1 MTRLFFFALAVTL
14 LIVTVHACDLLETSD
29 PYPEGKANVRVVHIA
44 PEAGTIKYFHGDQI
58 PSFNEV
64 ISHDPADTTDEGEQ
78 RIYNNVDTLTFQHI
92 SDYVQV
98 PVGRN
103 PDGFLDVDGDTLIVR
118 DDLAGNLLDMRF
130 LDYERNFT
138 VFALHGGAATGN
150 VHIRSMEIEPT
161 PNAEGQVR
169 MRVLHAVSGAPA
181 VDIYLTEPGGSISGE
196 NLFLFDIG
204 FNNDG
209 GDADTTP
216 SEMPLYF
223 PTAPGTYEVKIT
235 VAESSDVIF
244 SQEVELGASRNYTM
258 VIFPNEANDGI
269 DRVMLLPDN

>member
-1 MTRLFFFALAVTL
+1 MTRLFFYALAVMLLVITL
-14 LIVTVHACDLLETSD
+14 HACDLNILEAED

-78 RIYNNVDTLTFQHI
+78 RIYNNVDALAFQHI

-98 PVGRN
+98 PVGRT
-103 PDGFLDVDGDTLIVR
+103 PDGFLNEDGDTLIVR
-118 DDLAGNLLDMRF
+118 DVMDGRLAKRF
-130 LDYERNFT
+130 FDYERNFT
-138 VFALHGGAATGN
+138 VFALHGGTGN

-161 PNAEGQVR
+161 PNAKGQVR

-181 VDIYLTEPGGSISGE
+181 VDIYLTEPGESISDE

-204 FNNDG
+204 FNNEG
-209 GDADTTP
+209 GDAGTAP

-223 PTAPGTYEVKIT
+223 PSEPGTYDVKVT
-235 VAESSDVIF
+235 VSQSSDVIF
-244 SQEVELGASRNYTM
+244 SQEVVLEASRNYTM
-258 VIFPNEANDGI
+258 VIFPTETNDGI
-269 DRVMLLPDN
+269 DRLMLLPDN

>member
-1 MTRLFFFALAVTL
+1 MTRLFFYALAVTL
-14 LIVTVHACDLLETSD
+14 LIVTIHACDLLETSD
-29 PYPEGKANVRVVHIA
+29 PYPEGNASVRIVHVA
-44 PEAGTIKYFHGDQI
+44 PMADTLQYFHKDEIVFTGLNFGDVT
-58 PSFNEV
+58 E
-64 ISHDPADTTDEGEQ
+64 
-78 RIYNNVDTLTFQHI
+78 YVD
-92 SDYVQV
+92 V

-103 PDGFLDVDGDTLIVR
+103 PDGFLGVDGDTLIVR
-118 DDLAGNLLDMRF
+118 NDLAGNFLDMRF

-138 VFALHGGAATGN
+138 VFALHGGSATGN

-181 VDIYLTEPGGSISGE
+181 VDIYLTEPGESISDE

-204 FNNDG
+204 FNNEG
-209 GDADTTP
+209 GDAGTAP

-223 PTAPGTYEVKIT
+223 PTDPGTYEVKIT
-235 VAESSDVIF
+235 VAESSDVVF

-258 VIFPNEANDGI
+258 VIFPTEENDGV

>member
-1 MTRLFFFALAVTL
+1 MTRLFFYALAVML
-14 LIVTVHACDLLETSD
+14 IIVTIHACDLVETSD
-29 PYPEGKANVRVVHIA
+29 PYPEGKASVRVVHVA
-44 PEAGTIKYFHGDQI
+44 PMAGSIQYFHKDEFVFSGLNFGDVT
-58 PSFNEV
+58 E
-64 ISHDPADTTDEGEQ
+64 
-78 RIYNNVDTLTFQHI
+78 YVD
-92 SDYVQV
+92 V

-103 PDGFLDVDGDTLIVR
+103 PDGFFDADGDTLVFR
-118 DDLAGNLLDMRF
+118 DELAGTFLDTRF

-169 MRVLHAVSGAPA
+169 LRVLHAVSGAPS
-181 VDIYLTEPGGSISGE
+181 VDIYLTEPGGSISDE

-204 FNNDG
+204 FNNEG
-209 GDADTTP
+209 GDAGSTP

-223 PTAPGTYEVKIT
+223 PKDPGTYEVKLT
-235 VAESSDVIF
+235 EAESSDVIF
-244 SQEVELGASRNYTM
+244 TQDVELGASRNYTM
-258 VIFPNEANDGI
+258 IIFPTEENDGV

>member
-1 MTRLFFFALAVTL
+1 MTRLFFYALAVTL
-14 LIVTVHACDLLETSD
+14 IIVTVHACDLLETSD
-29 PYPEGKANVRVVHIA
+29 PYPEGKASVRIVHVA
-44 PEAGTIKYFHGDQI
+44 PMAPSVQYFHKEDVVFTGLGFGDVT
-58 PSFNEV
+58 E
-64 ISHDPADTTDEGEQ
+64 
-78 RIYNNVDTLTFQHI
+78 YVD
-92 SDYVQV
+92 V

-103 PDGFLDVDGDTLIVR
+103 PDGFLDADGDTLIVR

-150 VHIRSMEIEPT
+150 VHIRSMEVEPT

-209 GDADTTP
+209 GGFNTAP

-223 PTAPGTYEVKIT
+223 PTDPGTYEVKIT
-235 VAESSDVIF
+235 VAESTDVIF
-244 SQEVELGASRNYTM
+244 SQEVVLDASRNYTM

>member
-1 MTRLFFFALAVTL
+1 MTRLFFYALAVTL
-14 LIVTVHACDLLETSD
+14 IIVTIHACDLVETSD
-29 PYPEGKANVRVVHIA
+29 PYPEGKASVRVVHVA
-44 PEAGTIKYFHGDQI
+44 PMAGSIQYFHKDEFVFSGLNFGDVT
-58 PSFNEV
+58 E
-64 ISHDPADTTDEGEQ
+64 
-78 RIYNNVDTLTFQHI
+78 YVD
-92 SDYVQV
+92 V

-103 PDGFLDVDGDTLIVR
+103 PDGFFDADGDTLVFR
-118 DDLAGNLLDMRF
+118 DELAGTFLDTRF

-169 MRVLHAVSGAPA
+169 LRVLHAVSGAPS
-181 VDIYLTEPGGSISGE
+181 VDIYLTAPGESISDD

-209 GDADTTP
+209 GGPVNVQDEINTP

-223 PTAPGTYEVKIT
+223 PTDPGTVEVKIT
-235 VAESSDVIF
+235 VSESPDVIF
-244 SQEVELGASRNYTM
+244 TQEVELGASRNYTM
-258 VIFPNEANDGI
+258 VIFPNEDNDEV
-269 DRVMLLPDN
+269 DRVLLLPDN